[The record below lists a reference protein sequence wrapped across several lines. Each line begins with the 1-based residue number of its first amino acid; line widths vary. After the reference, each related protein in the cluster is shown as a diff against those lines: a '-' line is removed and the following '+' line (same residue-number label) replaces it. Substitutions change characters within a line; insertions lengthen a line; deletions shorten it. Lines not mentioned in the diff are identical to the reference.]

1 MLPTT
6 VSTMNASHSPRTAAR
21 MGDIAPF
28 HVMELYAR
36 ARQLEA
42 QGRSIIHM
50 EVGEPDFP
58 TPEPIIA
65 AATQFIRRGDVH
77 YTPALGIPALREAIA
92 GFYHDRYGVRVE
104 PERIAVTAGA
114 SGALMLALALLVDPQ
129 DEVLLTDPG
138 YPCNRHFVRTL
149 EGRPVAL
156 PVGPE
161 SRYQP
166 TPAQVEQ
173 AWSPH
178 TRALLVGSPSNPTG
192 TMLDGNELNSLAG
205 IVARRGGH
213 FIVDEIYQGLTYGH
227 EAPTAL
233 QFSED
238 LFVVNSFS
246 KYFNMTGWRLG
257 WLVMPSA
264 FVRDAEKLAANLF
277 ICASSPAQ
285 YGALAAF
292 DEETIAI
299 LEDRRQ
305 EFRARRDFLLPAV
318 RAMGFHVPT
327 EPQGAFYLYAD
338 SSALA
343 HDSHRLA
350 WDLIERAGVAV
361 TPGVD
366 FGSNRPQ
373 QHMRFAYTVARE
385 KLDEGVARI
394 SRFLR
399 G

>member
-1 MLPTT
+1 
-6 VSTMNASHSPRTAAR
+6 

-58 TPEPIIA
+58 TPEPILA
-65 AATQFIRRGDVH
+65 AATAFIRKGDVH

-92 GFYHDRYGVRVE
+92 AFYQHRYGVRLE
-104 PERIAVTAGA
+104 PERIAITAGA
-114 SGALMLALALLVDPQ
+114 SGALMLALGLLVDPQ

-166 TPAQVEQ
+166 TPGQVEE
-173 AWSPH
+173 AWSSH
-178 TRALLVGSPSNPTG
+178 TRALLIGSPSNPTG
-192 TMLDGNELNSLAG
+192 TMLDGNELNSLAAT
-205 IVARRGGH
+205 VARRGGH
-213 FIVDEIYQGLTYGH
+213 FIVDEIYHGLTYGLD
-227 EAPTAL
+227 ATTAL
-233 QFSED
+233 EFSDD

-257 WLVMPSA
+257 WLVMPKA

-277 ICASSPAQ
+277 ICAPSPAQ

-292 DEETIAI
+292 GEETIAI
-299 LEDRRQ
+299 LEHRRQ

-318 RAMGFHVPT
+318 RTLGFRVPT

-338 SSALA
+338 SSTLA
-343 HDSHRLA
+343 NDSHRLA
-350 WDLIERAGVAV
+350 WDLIEHAGVAV

-366 FGSNRPQ
+366 FGSNRPEK
-373 QHMRFAYTVARE
+373 HMRFAYTVARE
-385 KLDEGVARI
+385 KLEEGIARI
-394 SRFLR
+394 GRFLR